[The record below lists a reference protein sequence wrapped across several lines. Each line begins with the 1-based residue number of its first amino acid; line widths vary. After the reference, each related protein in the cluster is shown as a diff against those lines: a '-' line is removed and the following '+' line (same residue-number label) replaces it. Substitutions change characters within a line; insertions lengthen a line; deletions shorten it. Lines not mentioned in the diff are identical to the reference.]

1 MRWYWIGIWF
11 DSIRWVVFRGYKM
24 EWYRIGWY
32 RMEWYGMIWDGIRWY
47 CNWWMVLD
55 GIYDSQWQTMMVDGG
70 C

>member
-1 MRWYWIGIWF
+1 
-11 DSIRWVVFRGYKM
+11 M

-32 RMEWYGMIWDGIRWY
+32 RMEWYGMIWDGIGWY